1 MSRRVLVV
9 EDEPAI
15 AETIVYALRTEHFE
29 VKHSSRGEEALAA
42 CAAEAWDCV
51 ILDVGLPDISGFDV
65 CRELRRS
72 SQVPVIFLTAR
83 DGEIDR
89 VLGLEL
95 GGDDYVAKPFSPR
108 ELVARVRAILRRSV
122 AGRPELAN
130 AGPAVQQPTAQAV
143 EPIVPALQHDEW
155 RKTILCYGQPM
166 ELSRNEYH
174 LLLTL
179 LQQPGRVFSREQ
191 LLEVAW
197 PDPGAVTD
205 RTVDAH
211 IRLLR
216 AKLRERLGEEY
227 DPIETRRGLGY
238 ALREDAVA

>member
-1 MSRRVLVV
+1 MLRRILVV
-9 EDEPAI
+9 EDEPSI
-15 AETIVYALRTEHFE
+15 AETILYALRTEHFE
-29 VKHSSRGEEALAA
+29 ARHCETGGDAVSVLAKEAF
-42 CAAEAWDCV
+42 DCV

-65 CRELRRS
+65 CRRVREH

-108 ELVARVRAILRRSV
+108 ELVARVRAILRRSN
-122 AGRPELAN
+122 GNGSTTPM
-130 AGPAVQQPTAQAV
+130 
-143 EPIVPALQHDEW
+143 VPAAESTQNVKPAALLHDDR
-155 RKTILCYGQPM
+155 RKVIHCHGVALD
-166 ELSRNEYH
+166 LSRNEYA

-179 LQQPGRVFSREQ
+179 LRHPGRVFSRDE
-191 LLEVAW
+191 LLELAW

-211 IRLLR
+211 IKSVR
-216 AKLRERLGEEY
+216 AKIREATPDY

-238 ALREDAVA
+238 ALREDALA

>member
-1 MSRRVLVV
+1 MQRHVLVV
-9 EDEPAI
+9 EDEPSI
-15 AETIVYALRTEHFE
+15 ADTIVYALQTEHFD
-29 VKHSSRGEEALAA
+29 VTHCSTGSDALQTVQQGGF
-42 CAAEAWDCV
+42 DCL

-65 CRELRRS
+65 CRQLRQH

-108 ELVARVRAILRRSV
+108 ELVARVRAILRRAQPNGVSLPP
-122 AGRPELAN
+122 ANQPAALA
-130 AGPAVQQPTAQAV
+130 
-143 EPIVPALQHDEW
+143 HDDR
-155 RKTILCYGQPM
+155 RKVILCHGNA
-166 ELSRNEYH
+166 LDLARNEYH
-174 LLLTL
+174 LLLAL
-179 LQQPGRVFSREQ
+179 LQHPGRVFTREQ
-191 LLEVAW
+191 LLEIAW

-211 IRLLR
+211 VKSVR
-216 AKLRERLGEEY
+216 AKIQTVAPGF

-238 ALREDAVA
+238 ALKENT